1 MIQKVSILNKEQVKT
16 GKIKEEKP
24 ENQYHQGD
32 FVWLNFSPS
41 EGNEMRGKHPAV
53 IVSTDSYNRAGNY
66 VIVCPITS
74 HGSDAPIYFKLVN
87 YETVHGRVNCS
98 QIHSFDQSRII
109 DKTGERMTASDFTFV
124 HQLLSL
130 ALMIDY

>member
-1 MIQKVSILNKEQVKT
+1 MIILNEEQLKT
-16 GKIKEEKP
+16 GKIKL
-24 ENQYHQGD
+24 ENKEIQYHQGD

-98 QIHSFDQSRII
+98 QIHSFDQKRII
-109 DKTGERMTASDFTFV
+109 DKTGERMSASDFTFV

>member
-1 MIQKVSILNKEQVKT
+1 MIILNKGQLKNGKT
-16 GKIKEEKP
+16 KIEKR
-24 ENQYHQGD
+24 ENHYHQGD

-53 IVSTDSYNRAGNY
+53 IVSTDAYNSAGNY

-74 HGSDAPIYFKLVN
+74 HGSDAPIYFKLVD
-87 YETVHGRVNCS
+87 YDTVHGRVNCS
-98 QIHSFDQSRII
+98 QIHSFDQKRII
-109 DKTGERMTASDFTFV
+109 DKTGERMSASDFTFV

>member
-1 MIQKVSILNKEQVKT
+1 MIILNEEQVKT
-16 GKIKEEKP
+16 GKIKL
-24 ENQYHQGD
+24 ENKEIQYHQGD

-87 YETVHGRVNCS
+87 NETVHGRVNCS
-98 QIHSFDQSRII
+98 QIHSFDQKRII
-109 DKTGERMTASDFTFV
+109 DKTGERMSASDFTFV

>member
-1 MIQKVSILNKEQVKT
+1 MIILNEEQVKT
-16 GKIKEEKP
+16 GKIKL
-24 ENQYHQGD
+24 ENKEIQYHQGD

-98 QIHSFDQSRII
+98 QIHSFDQKRII
-109 DKTGERMTASDFTFV
+109 DKTGERMSASDFTFV